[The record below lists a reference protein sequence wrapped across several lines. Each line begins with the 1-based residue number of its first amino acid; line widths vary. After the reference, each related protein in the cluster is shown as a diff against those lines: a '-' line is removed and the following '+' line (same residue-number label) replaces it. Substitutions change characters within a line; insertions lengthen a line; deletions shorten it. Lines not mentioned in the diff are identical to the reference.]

1 MGLLLPQK
9 GFRFGLRSGQESEN
23 FFESFAPAHLSHLLT
38 MQKDELP
45 KKAVPDEDDL
55 ILVDRVLAGDR
66 RAFES
71 LVRRHERRVFRVT
84 LALLGNI
91 EDAEEAMQDTFV
103 KAFRHLGQFRKE
115 SRFTTWLTRIAVNDA
130 IQKRN
135 VQKNFVPLAEAE
147 TAEEHFAPKRYEPW
161 RSNPE
166 QLYGKQEIH
175 RFVEEAIQS
184 LPEIYREAFV
194 LRDIEE
200 LSAQEAAEVLGIKVP
215 ALKTRLLRA
224 RLLMRESLAEKLE
237 EPPTL
242 KTKIVH
248 TAVDVGTAVAL
259 RLMRAA
265 GR

>member
-1 MGLLLPQK
+1 M
-9 GFRFGLRSGQESEN
+9 R
-23 FFESFAPAHLSHLLT
+23 
-38 MQKDELP
+38 KDERP
-45 KKAVPDEDDL
+45 KHDVSDKDDFF
-55 ILVDRVLAGDR
+55 LVESVLTGDR
-66 RAFES
+66 RAFEP

-84 LALLGNI
+84 LAVLGNV

-115 SRFTTWLTRIAVNDA
+115 SRFTTWLTRIAINEA

-135 VQKNFVPLAEAE
+135 ARKNFVPLEQAENAE
-147 TAEEHFAPKRYEPW
+147 KNFTPRRYEPW
-161 RSNPE
+161 KSDPE
-166 QLYGKQEIH
+166 HLYGKQEIH

-194 LRDIEE
+194 LRDVEE
-200 LSAQEAAEVLGIKVP
+200 LSAEEAAAALEISVP
-215 ALKTRLLRA
+215 ALKSRLLRA
-224 RLLMRESLAEKLE
+224 RLMMREALAEKFE

-248 TAVDVGTAVAL
+248 TALDAGTAVAM

>member
-1 MGLLLPQK
+1 
-9 GFRFGLRSGQESEN
+9 
-23 FFESFAPAHLSHLLT
+23 
-38 MQKDELP
+38 MQKDEQ
-45 KKAVPDEDDL
+45 ANHDVPDKDDFL
-55 ILVDRVLAGDR
+55 LVESVLAGER
-66 RAFES
+66 RAFEP

-84 LALLGNI
+84 LAILGNV

-103 KAFRHLGQFRKE
+103 KAFRHLDQFRKE
-115 SRFTTWLTRIAVNDA
+115 SRFTTWLTRIAINEA
-130 IQKRN
+130 IQKRSTR
-135 VQKNFVPLAEAE
+135 KNFVPLAQAE
-147 TAEEHFAPKRYEPW
+147 NAEKNFTPRRYEPW
-161 RSNPE
+161 KSNPE
-166 QLYGKQEIH
+166 QLYGKQEVH

-200 LSAQEAAEVLGIKVP
+200 LTAEEAAEALQVSVP
-215 ALKTRLLRA
+215 ALKSRLLRA
-224 RLLMRESLAEKLE
+224 RLMMRETLAEKFE

-248 TAVDVGTAVAL
+248 TAMDAGTAVAM